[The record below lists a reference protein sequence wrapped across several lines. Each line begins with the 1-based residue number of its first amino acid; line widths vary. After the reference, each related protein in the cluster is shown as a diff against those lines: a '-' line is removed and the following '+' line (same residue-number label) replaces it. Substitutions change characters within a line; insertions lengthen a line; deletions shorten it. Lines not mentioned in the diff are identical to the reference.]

1 MGIFSRFEGKMEDTV
16 EGAASK
22 MSKAP
27 ISPVQI
33 AKKAEKQM
41 KRETMVGAG
50 KEYAPT
56 LYTVLVNPDDD
67 SRMFGY
73 YPTLAGETETYLEA
87 KAAQHGLIMD
97 GHPLVRFVVDD
108 GLKHGKFDIIAE
120 TVAAPIVRQLR
131 EDEMERYGILPQRQQ
146 PAQAAQGQAY
156 AAGQRA
162 PQAGSAQD
170 AGGYEDR
177 QGYYQQAEA
186 PAAEQPHR
194 KPPLPYVPEE
204 EIDRSIDYGEYTF
217 NSEDFEDYRTKVAQD
232 DLLEGGAQTSA
243 AVQQGVSAAAQPAN
257 TVAFTPGAG
266 AAAAPDHRA
275 VRAQLIDTVYQ
286 RVYDLA
292 GTSVTI
298 GRESGNDIVVQ
309 DINASRKHAE
319 LRLNT
324 RGLWVITDL
333 GSMNGTRVNGISV
346 ASQPL
351 YPGDIVTIGKT
362 EYRFAL
368 V

>member
-22 MSKAP
+22 MSKGP

-41 KRETMVGAG
+41 KREIMVGAG
-50 KEYAPT
+50 KQYAPT

-67 SRMFGY
+67 ARMQGY

-87 KAAQHGLIMD
+87 RAAQEGLVMD
-97 GHPLVRFVVDD
+97 GHPLVRFIVDD
-108 GLKHGKFDIIAE
+108 SLRHGKFDIIAE
-120 TVAAPIVRQLR
+120 TVAAPIVSQLR
-131 EDEMERYGILPQRQQ
+131 DEEMERYGIKPRRQQ
-146 PAQAAQGQAY
+146 MRPQPARDEGGYADQGY
-156 AAGQRA
+156 ADQDSGYEGQ
-162 PQAGSAQD
+162 SY
-170 AGGYEDR
+170 GYED
-177 QGYYQQAEA
+177 YYPAVEEPATIQEPQA
-186 PAAEQPHR
+186 

-217 NSEDFEDYRTKVAQD
+217 RSEDFEDYRSKVESDDKAADQLGNETAQR
-232 DLLEGGAQTSA
+232 AQ
-243 AVQQGVSAAAQPAN
+243 QQPAN
-257 TVAFTPGAG
+257 TVAFTPGASG
-266 AAAAPDHRA
+266 AAPDRRA
-275 VRAQLIDTVYQ
+275 VRARLVDTTYQ

-292 GTSVTI
+292 GTHMTI

-324 RGLWVITDL
+324 RGIWVISDL
-333 GSMNGTRVNGISV
+333 GSMNGTRVNGVSV

-351 YPGDIVTIGKT
+351 YPGDTVTIGKT

-368 V
+368 A